1 MYVTYVFG
9 GVAVGSA
16 ILFPLLNAIKSPGTF
31 LKSLMGVGVLVAL
44 FGVSYMLSSPAV
56 TNSWVA
62 RGITEGVSKMV
73 GAGLIMFYMVMVI
86 AVLGLIYSEV
96 SKAFK

>member
-1 MYVTYVFG
+1 
-9 GVAVGSA
+9 
-16 ILFPLLNAIKSPGTF
+16 
-31 LKSLMGVGVLVAL
+31 MGVGVLVVL
-44 FGVSYMLSSPAV
+44 FGVAYVLSSSAV

-73 GAGLIMFYMVMVI
+73 GAGLIMFYMVMTI